1 MLLIK
6 KGGIGELRQDGLIVL
21 PLGRNDASPTWE
33 THVLIHA
40 YTYITTEDL
49 DMNFVSIFPL

>member
-21 PLGRNDASPTWE
+21 PLGRNDAS
-33 THVLIHA
+33 L
-40 YTYITTEDL
+40 L
-49 DMNFVSIFPL
+49 DDTNRLNIFRPP